1 MIRKSY
7 LAFFVGIATLTS
19 CAEKEIKTEN
29 NAVSVKT
36 EQVHATAD
44 YDVMPYVGVV
54 EEQSATSVSFTGS
67 GTITKMCVSAGQHVS
82 KGQLIAELDKTQAK
96 NAVAMADA
104 MMTQANDALVR
115 MKQLH
120 DNNSLPDMK
129 WVETQSK
136 VEQARSQLEM
146 ARKQLA
152 ECSIYAPVSGVIG
165 KDVTNVGETVLPA
178 MPVAKIL
185 DIKNVKV
192 KVSIP
197 EKEIASIKSNTPMLI
212 TVDANGGK
220 QYDGS
225 KIEKCVEASSMTHT
239 YDIKI
244 SVSNPEGELLPG
256 MVCKVRKAS
265 EEAADAMVEQVT
277 VPITAVHKNARNG
290 LFVWVVKNNVAK
302 RKPVSTGHATG
313 NRIVITQGLA
323 SGDKIVTEGH
333 QKLSEGSKVQLTVN
347 N

>member
-1 MIRKSY
+1 MSFLCILLM
-7 LAFFVGIATLTS
+7 LASCGGEKKNETEKPAVRVQTEVAGQATS
-19 CAEKEIKTEN
+19 SDERE
-29 NAVSVKT
+29 
-36 EQVHATAD
+36 
-44 YDVMPYVGVV
+44 YVGVV
-54 EEQSATSVSFTGS
+54 EEQSATSISFTGS
-67 GTITKMCVSAGQHVS
+67 GTVARVCISAGQRVS
-82 KGQLIAELDKTQAK
+82 KGKLIAELDKTQAK
-96 NAVAMADA
+96 NAVAMAEA
-104 MMTQANDALVR
+104 MMTQANDALAR

-152 ECSIYAPVSGVIG
+152 ECSIYAPVSGIVG

-197 EKEIASIKSNTPMLI
+197 EKEIASIKSNTPMQI

-220 QYDGS
+220 QYAGGA
-225 KIEKCVEASSMTHT
+225 IEKCVEASSMTHT

-244 SVSNPEGELLPG
+244 SVSNPTGELLPG
-256 MVCKVRKAS
+256 MVCKVRKVS
-265 EEAADAMVEQVT
+265 GNDAKVTDGHIT
-277 VPITAVHKNARNG
+277 VPITAVHKNAKNE

-302 RKPVSTGHATG
+302 RQMVSTGHATG
-313 NRIVITQGLA
+313 NRIVITNGLA
-323 SGDKIVTEGH
+323 SGDRIVTEGH
-333 QKLSEGSKVQLTVN
+333 QKLSEGSLVQ
-347 N
+347 

>member
-1 MIRKSY
+1 MKIRKM
-7 LAFFVGIATLTS
+7 AFFGTLLMLVSCGGEKKSETEKPVVRVQTEVVGQSTNS
-19 CAEKEIKTEN
+19 DERE
-29 NAVSVKT
+29 
-36 EQVHATAD
+36 
-44 YDVMPYVGVV
+44 YVGVV
-54 EEQSATSVSFTGS
+54 EEQSATSISFTGS
-67 GTITKMCVSAGQHVS
+67 GTVARVGVSAGQHVS
-82 KGQLIAELDKTQAK
+82 KGQLIAELDKTQAQ
-96 NAVAMADA
+96 NAVTMAEA
-104 MMTQANDALVR
+104 MMTQANDALAR

-152 ECSIYAPVSGVIG
+152 ECSIYAPVSGVVG

-185 DIKNVKV
+185 DIRNVKV

-197 EKEIASIKSNTPMLI
+197 EKEIASIKSTTPMQI

-220 QYDGS
+220 KYAGGA
-225 KIEKCVEASSMTHT
+225 IEKCVEASSMTHT

-244 SVSNPEGELLPG
+244 SVSNPTGELLPG
-256 MVCKVRKAS
+256 MVCKVRKVS
-265 EEAADAMVEQVT
+265 VNDAMASQVT
-277 VPITAVHKNARNG
+277 VPITAVHKNAKNE

-302 RKPVSTGHATG
+302 RQLVTTGHATG
-313 NRIVITQGLA
+313 NRITITNGLT

-333 QKLSEGSKVQLTVN
+333 QKLSEGSKVVRL
-347 N
+347 

>member
-1 MIRKSY
+1 MKIKHM
-7 LAFFVGIATLTS
+7 AFFGTLLMLTS
-19 CAEKEIKTEN
+19 CGGEKKNETEKP
-29 NAVSVKT
+29 VVRVQT
-36 EQVHATAD
+36 EVVNGTTSSD
-44 YDVMPYVGVV
+44 EREYVGVV
-54 EEQSATSVSFTGS
+54 EEQSATSISFTGS
-67 GTITKMCVSAGQHVS
+67 GTVARVCVSAGQHVS

-96 NAVAMADA
+96 NAVAMAEA
-104 MMTQANDALVR
+104 MMTQANDALAR

-152 ECSIYAPVSGVIG
+152 ECSIYAPVSGVVG
-165 KDVTNVGETVLPA
+165 KDVASVGETALPA

-212 TVDANGGK
+212 TVDANGGR
-220 QYDGS
+220 QYDGG

-244 SVSNPEGELLPG
+244 SVSNPDGELLPG

-265 EEAADAMVEQVT
+265 EEVADAVVEQVT
-277 VPITAVHKNARNG
+277 VPITAVHKNAKNE

-302 RKPVSTGHATG
+302 RQLVTTGHATG
-313 NRIVITQGLA
+313 NRIVITRGL
-323 SGDKIVTEGH
+323 SEGDKIVTEGH
-333 QKLSEGSKVQLTVN
+333 QKLSEGSKVVRL
-347 N
+347 

>member
-1 MIRKSY
+1 MKIRQMIFLGTLLTLVSCGSEKKDETEKPVVRVQIEE
-7 LAFFVGIATLTS
+7 VGQTTRS
-19 CAEKEIKTEN
+19 GERE
-29 NAVSVKT
+29 
-36 EQVHATAD
+36 
-44 YDVMPYVGVV
+44 YVGVV
-54 EEQSATSVSFTGS
+54 EEQSVTSVSFTGS
-67 GTITKMCVSAGQHVS
+67 GTLARVCVSAGQHVS

-96 NAVAMADA
+96 NALAIAEA
-104 MMTQANDALVR
+104 MMTQANDALAR

-129 WVETQSK
+129 WMETQSK

-146 ARKQLA
+146 ARKQLS
-152 ECSIYAPVSGVIG
+152 ECSIYAPVSGIVG

-197 EKEIASIKSNTPMLI
+197 EKEIASIKSHTSTQI

-220 QYDGS
+220 QYEGGA
-225 KIEKCVEASSMTHT
+225 IEKCVEASNMTHT

-244 SVSNPEGELLPG
+244 IVSNPAGELLPG
-256 MVCKVRKAS
+256 MVCKVRKVS
-265 EEAADAMVEQVT
+265 NNAADAINMQFT
-277 VPITAVHKNARNG
+277 VPIAAVHKNAKSE
-290 LFVWVVKNNVAK
+290 LFVWLVKNNVA
-302 RKPVSTGHATG
+302 RRQLVSVGRTTG
-313 NRIVITQGLA
+313 NRIVITKGLA

-333 QKLSEGSKVQLTVN
+333 QKLSEGSKIEKVIRF
-347 N
+347 